1 MHSILI
7 APAAFKGTLSAKK
20 AATVIEGVL
29 REQRKSDEITLD
41 ICPLA
46 DGGDDTLVVLLENDS
61 GYESHQVTVAGP
73 LLGQSVQTKWI
84 KHSQKKMIIVEA
96 AQAHGMARLP
106 NNKLDAL
113 NTTSYGV
120 GEIILAALNS
130 LKDPTDWTVVVT
142 LGGSASTDGG
152 AGALQALGYEFI
164 DEQAESIQVPI
175 TGAQVSNIRAVS
187 EAALPPV
194 KFIIATDVINP
205 LLGQDGAAYIFSPQK
220 GAEWEDVLTLEINLT
235 NFATLMKQATEKDL
249 SPTPG
254 AGAAGGLGFGLAHLP
269 GASLVSGS
277 QWISE
282 ALDIPN
288 RIAKSDLIITGEG
301 RFDRQ
306 SMSGKG
312 TGYILSLALS
322 PKLQKPCVV
331 FCGRQ
336 EKGMVI
342 DKLVSVFP
350 MVSTEVDPEEAIAR
364 PQQTLRNTVLAALPN
379 LKLDP
384 EP

>member
-1 MHSILI
+1 M
-7 APAAFKGTLSAKK
+7 
-20 AATVIEGVL
+20 IEGVL